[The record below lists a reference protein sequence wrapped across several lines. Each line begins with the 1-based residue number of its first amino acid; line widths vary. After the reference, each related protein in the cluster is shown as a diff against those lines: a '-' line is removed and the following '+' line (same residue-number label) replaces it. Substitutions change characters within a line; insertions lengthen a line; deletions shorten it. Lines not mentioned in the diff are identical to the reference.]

1 MPGAG
6 VTCDANPP
14 TRIMFYEDYTAP
26 DNQDDGTKY
35 QYDYDKVWATMDRVG
50 SNGVMRTGFVEE
62 GDPIGHGT
70 WPVARTACSIYTY
83 DSFIGGAAGIT
94 QYWNQV
100 AQYPLFVNN
109 TAGDALVLGA
119 CAPSNGILFHLHTP
133 LAQNPT
139 YVVEVLTSNAAGF
152 VFTPVTLTRTPDFT
166 QANGKKC
173 QRLEFAFPTTWP
185 ELGWIPANEP
195 RWWWQIRLTQNIAA
209 SPIGNKDLKDFLYGY
224 HKFYACAC
232 ELRHGDDGTGQNSS
246 DFKHTG
252 PHSIR
257 FRTGPGRRWG
267 NRVTGGIV
275 QIGELDATNRDST
288 RAGWT
293 MVSSDAPTIQP
304 AELFGGYVCGVP
316 HSPVLAGTAGIL
328 RGDNSAKGRLIE
340 TSFVGHGNWQL
351 GSTGQALKRINASR
365 ISKRESLS
373 PYPAV
378 QQIVMV
384 PTSTQPYSDRI
395 IIDATPGSGSQW
407 AFRSTAN
414 VVEVMGLQIA
424 GDGLT
429 VSQVFATSPTKWNL
443 MRILWGGPTNKWGTT
458 AVAGLANLHEWCYLN
473 VRLWADAVMTPLV
486 GKVVRVTDSLGFV
499 QLYGTTD
506 ASGYLAVFNLLSF
519 APSSVGGLAR
529 NFFCV
534 EDGGNGSNTTPVL
547 RDEGMTIDI
556 NPADDAGFDP
566 AYQSLT
572 WKGRFPRRWEY
583 DALTD
588 TWVFHDWQRQ
598 DAEVQ
603 VRLPLA
609 CPAVP
614 PPAPLLLGDIDLP
627 VEGELRYESPV
638 PEFA

>member
-6 VTCDANPP
+6 VTCDANPA
-14 TRIMFYEDYTAP
+14 TRVMFYEDYTAP

-35 QYDYDKVWATMDRVG
+35 QFDYDKVWATMGTVG
-50 SNGVMRTGFVEE
+50 SNGIMRNGFLEE
-62 GDPIGHGT
+62 GDP
-70 WPVARTACSIYTY
+70 WPGYPGMAWRTAGSIQQ
-83 DSFIGGAAGIT
+83 FAAGAFVVGGEFWNT
-94 QYWNQV
+94 VLQYQLWNTN
-100 AQYPLFVNN
+100 A
-109 TAGDALVLGA
+109 AGDYIMLGA
-119 CAPSNGILFHLHTP
+119 LAPSNGILFHLDV
-133 LAQNPT
+133 PT
-139 YVVEVLTSNAAGF
+139 NVQPVFATEVLTNAAGAG
-152 VFTPVTLTRTPDFT
+152 TWAAVTVTKTPDFT

-173 QRLEFAFPTTWP
+173 QRLEFTFPNTWP
-185 ELGWIPANEP
+185 ELVFGPVPES
-195 RWWWQIRLTQNIAA
+195 RWFWRIRLITPSAFT
-209 SPIGNKDLKDFLYGY
+209 PIGNKGLKDFLYGY

-257 FRTGPGRRWG
+257 FRAGPGRRWG

-316 HSPVLAGTAGIL
+316 HSPVLAGAAGIL

-351 GSTGQALKRINASR
+351 GSTGQALKRINAAR
-365 ISKRESLS
+365 FSKRESFT
-373 PYPAV
+373 PYPAI

-384 PTSTQPYSDRI
+384 PTSTQPFSDRI

-414 VVEVMGLQIA
+414 VIETMGLQIA

-429 VSQVFATSPTKWNL
+429 VSQVFSTSPTKWNL
-443 MRILWGGPTNKWGTT
+443 MRILWGGPTNKWGST
-458 AVAGLANLHEWCYLN
+458 AVAGLANMHEWWYLH
-473 VRLWADAVMTPLV
+473 VRLWADATMSPLV
-486 GKVVRVTDSLGFV
+486 GKVVRITDSTGFV

-519 APSSVGGLAR
+519 APSSVGSLAR
-529 NFFCV
+529 NMFCV
-534 EDGGNGSNTTPVL
+534 ETAGNGSNTTPVL

-556 NPADDAGFDP
+556 NPANDAGFDP

-572 WKGRFPRRWEY
+572 WQGRFPRRWEY
-583 DALTD
+583 DVTGD
-588 TWVFHDWQRQ
+588 VFGFHDWQRQ

-609 CPAVP
+609 CP
-614 PPAPLLLGDIDLP
+614 PAALPTPITLDVVP
-627 VEGELRYESPV
+627 VEAAGVLRILTTV
-638 PEFA
+638 K